1 MSEPE
6 SGMEKMTS
14 EAPMTN
20 ISQIAPRA
28 PTPAYSGSGPRNSA
42 TNQLRA
48 KLSNDLKNL
57 RTNRNKLV
65 AELYEKKAQVDDVDV
80 AIETTVSAIN
90 SLDHQKL
97 KVGEDE
103 GTGA

>member
-1 MSEPE
+1 
-6 SGMEKMTS
+6 MTS
-14 EAPMTN
+14 ETPMTN

-28 PTPAYSGSGPRNSA
+28 PTPAYNGSGPRNSA

-57 RTNRNKLV
+57 RGNRNKLV

-103 GTGA
+103 GTSA